1 MNFPIKIAAIIVTYN
16 RITLLKKCINALR
29 IQTRKLDAIIV
40 INNNSTDGT
49 KEWLNEQND
58 LIVIHQENVGGS
70 GGFYKGIKEAFD
82 QGFDWIWAM
91 DDDVNPTPTCLEELS
106 THLDLPKVGILCPQR
121 VKNGSIHI
129 DEVLKFNLSNPFK
142 ALKRNLRLSDI
153 KDNQQPIDIEG
164 MAFEGPLISR
174 KTIQQIG
181 LPNKNLF
188 IFWDDTEYAYRTI
201 LAGLKVKYVP
211 HAILRKEDLSTSSN
225 NISKFRSWKVP
236 YGLRNLVYFT
246 HTYGKNKL
254 FRIIFP
260 RLILLKYCIGFIL
273 HQIKRDGYYEKR
285 DFTLILKSFNDGIN
299 NKLGKYHF

>member
-1 MNFPIKIAAIIVTYN
+1 MNNQLTIAAVVVTFN
-16 RITLLKKCINALR
+16 RITLLQKCIKALHN
-29 IQTRKLDAIIV
+29 QSRKLDAIIV
-40 INNNSTDGT
+40 VNNNSTDGT
-49 KEWLNEQND
+49 KEWLNEQKN

-70 GGFYKGIKEAFD
+70 GGFYRGIKEAYGR
-82 QGFDWIWAM
+82 GFDWIWAM
-91 DDDVNPTPTCLEELS
+91 DDDVNPTSTCLEELS
-106 THLDLPKVGILCPQR
+106 KNLELPQVGILCPQR
-121 VKNGSIHI
+121 IKNGSIHI

-142 ALKRNLRLSDI
+142 ALKRNLQQSDI
-153 KDNQQPIDIEG
+153 KDSQLIDIEG

-181 LPNKNLF
+181 LPNKDLF

-211 HAILRKEDLSTSSN
+211 YAILQKEDLSISSS

-246 HTYGKNKL
+246 HTYGKNRL
-254 FRIIFP
+254 FRTIFP

-273 HQIKRDGYYEKR
+273 HQIKRDGYYKKN
-285 DFTLILKSFNDGIN
+285 DLYLILQAFNNGIN
-299 NKLGKYHF
+299 NRLGKI